1 MQVFVTGATGY
12 IGFAVA
18 AALRRAGHRVWGLA
32 RSEAKA
38 RRLAQ
43 HEIASV
49 IGDLADPKTYL
60 EVASECAILVHTA
73 FDYSAD
79 GVAKDKTAIDA
90 LLEAGRRGAKP
101 KTFIFTSGAWV
112 YGDTGDRLVDETTP
126 PNPPKLVAWRP
137 AHEQLVLQAAGV
149 RGLVVR
155 PGDVCGGPGGL
166 TGQWFAGPSTGKPP
180 LVVGDGRNRVPMIHI
195 DDLADAYVRVAES
208 GLTGEIF
215 NVNDQSRLTVLE
227 MAGAAARAAGYTGE
241 VRPTPLPEA
250 RKTLG
255 DFADALALSQHIDA
269 RKAARLLGWQPRHD
283 GFLDDADVYY
293 RAWKAYREG
302 A

>member
-12 IGFAVA
+12 IGFAVS
-18 AALRRAGHRVWGLA
+18 AALRRAGYRVRGLA
-32 RSEAKA
+32 RSETKA

-43 HEIASV
+43 QEIEPV

-60 EVASECAILVHTA
+60 DVASECALLVHTG
-73 FDYSAD
+73 FDYAAN
-79 GVAKDKTAIDA
+79 GVAKDRTAIDT

-112 YGDTGDRLVDETTP
+112 YGDTSDRMADETTP

-137 AHEQLVLQAAGV
+137 AHEQMVLQAAGV
-149 RGLVVR
+149 RGLVIR
-155 PGDVCGGPGGL
+155 PGDVYGGSGGL
-166 TGQWFAGPSTGKPP
+166 TGQWFAGPSTGNPP
-180 LVVGDGRNRVPMIHI
+180 LVVGDGRNRTPMVHV

-208 GLTGEIF
+208 GLAAEIF

-227 MAGAAARAAGYTGE
+227 MATAAARAAGYEGE
-241 VRPTPLPEA
+241 VRPTPLVEA
-250 RKTLG
+250 GKTLG

-269 RKAARLLGWQPRHD
+269 RKAVRLLGWYPSHEE
-283 GFLDDADVYY
+283 FLDEADVYY
-293 RAWKAYREG
+293 RAWKAYRVPC
-302 A
+302 

>member
-12 IGFAVA
+12 IGFAVS
-18 AALRRAGHRVWGLA
+18 AALRRAGYRVRGLA
-32 RSEAKA
+32 RSETKA

-43 HEIASV
+43 QEIEPV

-60 EVASECAILVHTA
+60 DVASECALLVHTG
-73 FDYSAD
+73 FDYSAN
-79 GVAKDKTAIDA
+79 GVAKDRTAIDT

-101 KTFIFTSGAWV
+101 KTFVFTSGAWV
-112 YGDTGDRLVDETTP
+112 YGDTGDRMVDETTP

-137 AHEQLVLQAAGV
+137 AHEQIVLQGGGV

-155 PGDVCGGPGGL
+155 PGDVYGGPGGL

-180 LVVGDGRNRVPMIHI
+180 LVVGDGRNRAPMVHI
-195 DDLADAYVRVAES
+195 DDLADAYVRIAES
-208 GLTGEIF
+208 GLAGEIF
-215 NVNDQSRLTVLE
+215 NVNDRSRFAVLE
-227 MAGAAARAAGYTGE
+227 MATAAARAAGYQGD
-241 VRPTPLPEA
+241 VWPTPLPEA

-269 RKAARLLGWQPRHD
+269 RKAARLLGWQSRHD

-293 RAWKAYREG
+293 RAWKAHQD
-302 A
+302 